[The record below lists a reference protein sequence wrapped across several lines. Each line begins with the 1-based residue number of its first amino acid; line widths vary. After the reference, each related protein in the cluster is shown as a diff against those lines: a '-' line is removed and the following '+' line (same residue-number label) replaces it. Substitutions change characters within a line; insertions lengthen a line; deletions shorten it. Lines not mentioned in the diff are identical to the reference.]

1 MIQPGSYNLIIPLIY
16 LLHLPLDTKIF
27 VWNTLYITLLYEKR
41 KWPLKWPHIFMLLI
55 FPYFFFIYQIHIDIF
70 VKIQNGKKLRFYLV
84 FVNTIDWSASSSNTT
99 SWLWNIIVNV
109 YGHSTFEQWSWLWHI
124 CVCIQRDRDE

>member
-27 VWNTLYITLLYEKR
+27 VWNTLYYIDIISRYNG
-41 KWPLKWPHIFMLLI
+41 HIYNVTDFSN
-55 FPYFFFIYQIHIDIF
+55 FYFILFIYQIHIDIF
-70 VKIQNGKKLRFYLV
+70 VRIQNGKKLRFYLV

-99 SWLWNIIVNV
+99 SWWWNMIVNV

>member
-27 VWNTLYITLLYEKR
+27 VWNTLYYICRNKNIHYNG
-41 KWPLKWPHIFMLLI
+41 HIYNVTHFSN
-55 FPYFFFIYQIHIDIF
+55 FYFILFIYQIHIDIF
-70 VKIQNGKKLRFYLV
+70 VRIQNGKKLRFCLV

-99 SWLWNIIVNV
+99 SWLWNIIINV

-124 CVCIQRDRDE
+124 CVYIQRDRDE